1 MNKKELNKMKKE
13 FNLDSVMM
21 TIKETYNVYI
31 KKDNSSVLYSDLNY
45 FEMIDVEAK
54 ELYLNNFKKILG
66 GALDTKLFE
75 LPFIPCETGNEMQLN
90 LKEMINCED
99 TEDFKAYGDKLVQK
113 LQENYTYD
121 SDVVITI
128 IRGEYWAG
136 SKKRKDTTEMED
148 INEAMQSL
156 QFIMGSVNK
165 VEPFK
170 KTLVFSYEQQEFKPS
185 SGLDISVNLNAPLDG
200 FMFPCFEG
208 GYADVNK
215 VMFYNSKPKELNYR
229 FIENVLNCNMKL
241 TAEEEKLCFT
251 DIVKTVVGE
260 SVKPEVIEDIYLR
273 INELKEQKEE
283 VEEAA
288 VTLSDIKNILKDVEV
303 KDIDALER
311 AFEDSCGKDYNFNIQ
326 NILPD
331 YKSKSLKIWNEDLS
345 ISMSPKN
352 LSSIKQVKGEDGGRY
367 LMIELID
374 DVLVDGFK
382 LTTEE

>member
-90 LKEMINCED
+90 FKEMINCED

-288 VTLSDIKNILKDVEV
+288 VTLSDIKNILKGVEV

>member
-1 MNKKELNKMKKE
+1 MNKKELNRMKKE
-13 FNLDSVMM
+13 FKLDSGML
-21 TIKETYNVYI
+21 TIKETYNVYL
-31 KKDNSSVLYSDLNY
+31 KKDGNAVVYSDLNY
-45 FEMIDVEAK
+45 FDMIDIEAK
-54 ELYLNNFKKILG
+54 ELYLNNFKKIIG

-75 LPFIPCETGNEMQLN
+75 LSFTASETENEMQLTFN
-90 LKEMINCED
+90 EMLKCED
-99 TEDFKAYGDKLVQK
+99 TEDFKEYGDKIVQK
-113 LQENYTYD
+113 LFENYTYD
-121 SDVVITI
+121 GDVVLTI
-128 IRGEYWAG
+128 IRGDYWAG
-136 SKKRKDTTEMED
+136 TKKRKDTSEMED

-156 QFIMGSVNK
+156 QFIMGSINK

-170 KTLVFSYEQQEFKPS
+170 KTLVFSYEEQEFKPS

-200 FMFPCFEG
+200 FVFPCFEG

-241 TAEEEKLCFT
+241 TAEEEKACFT

-260 SVKPEVIEDIYLR
+260 SVKPEMIEDIYQR
-273 INELKEQKEE
+273 INELKELKAEE
-283 VEEAA
+283 EEAA
-288 VTLSDIKNILKDVEV
+288 ITLSDVKHILKGVEV

-311 AFEDSCGKDYNFNIQ
+311 AFEDSCGKDYNFNIE

-345 ISMSPKN
+345 INMSPKN
-352 LSSIKQVKGEDGGRY
+352 LNSIKQVKGADGTKF

-374 DVLVDGFK
+374 DVIVDGFK